1 MREGA
6 RGPACFDGRVP
17 LPVSVVIPTYQRAH
31 LVRRAVDSALAALEP
46 GDEIL
51 VCDDGSTD
59 GTAVALASYG
69 DAVRHLVLPHAG
81 AGPARNAGLDAARH
95 PLIAFLDSDDEWF
108 PDKMRM
114 QRRVMEARPDV
125 VYSFGDFA
133 ITEPDGTPHRN
144 YLPHWQ
150 ERPIPLADVLGPGVP
165 FSTFGPLPAGRADFS
180 VHVGDLYGALL
191 EDNYVPTFTLVVRR
205 TPATDRVRYATDL
218 AFHEDWEYFA
228 RLAQEG
234 PVAYLDTELTWQ
246 HGHKGPRL
254 TQTDPYEIA
263 ACRLLMTQR
272 LWGSDAAF
280 RARHPGRVEALESRL
295 HLVRAKRLLRRGRAG
310 EARRE
315 MGLAGRGPLSWR
327 LLSWL
332 PGGLVRRGFN
342 LLKGPED
349 PVLEDREIRR
359 PPPLRWQPA
368 APSAGD
374 GAPPPAPPSFPPPAT
389 APPPSGFSVPPRAE
403 MGFSPPAHSV
413 DPSPGP

>member
-1 MREGA
+1 M
-6 RGPACFDGRVP
+6 CFDGRVP

-31 LVRRAVDSALAALEP
+31 LIRRAVDSALAALEP

-59 GTAVALASYG
+59 GTAAALASYG

-81 AGPARNAGLDAARH
+81 AGPARNAGLEAARH

-165 FSTFGPLPAGRADFS
+165 FSTFGALPSGRSEFT

-205 TPATDRVRYATDL
+205 TPATEPVRYATDL

-228 RLAQEG
+228 RLAQAG

-246 HGHKGPRL
+246 HGHRGPRL
-254 TQTDPYEIA
+254 TQTDPYLIA
-263 ACRLLMTQR
+263 ACRLQMTQR
-272 LWGSDAAF
+272 LWGRDAAF

-295 HLVRAKRLLRRGRAG
+295 HLVRAKRLLRRGRPR
-310 EARRE
+310 EARVE
-315 MGLAGRGPLSWR
+315 MGLAGRRPGSWR
-327 LLSWL
+327 VLSWL
-332 PGGLVRRGFN
+332 PGGLVRRALD
-342 LLKGPED
+342 LLNGPEGAM
-349 PVLEDREIRR
+349 LEDPEIRR
-359 PPPLRWQPA
+359 PPPLRWEAPLTGGGSTPPPPPPPTSSG
-368 APSAGD
+368 PSA
-374 GAPPPAPPSFPPPAT
+374 PA
-389 APPPSGFSVPPRAE
+389 RAGL
-403 MGFSPPAHSV
+403 GFSPPVEPV
-413 DPSPGP
+413 DPNPGP